1 MPPLR
6 ASMSS
11 SALNA
16 ARRLRGMSAYTTLAP
31 PQHTVVPRGGA
42 ACESLEG
49 VDHLVFTG
57 LVWAGRAIMTHTC
70 LVERAWL
77 EPLLPLFEQ
86 VDVPRLLGAPRAASG
101 EKRAA
106 DAEPAA
112 SEDGAA
118 PAPAPPAQRRNDDAA
133 VSAARQRFLDRKK
146 SRG

>member
-1 MPPLR
+1 
-6 ASMSS
+6 
-11 SALNA
+11 
-16 ARRLRGMSAYTTLAP
+16 MSAYTTLAP

-106 DAEPAA
+106 DAPAA
-112 SEDGAA
+112 SDDGAA
-118 PAPAPPAQRRNDDAA
+118 PAPVPPVQRRNDDAA

-146 SRG
+146 GRG